1 MAWLSAGLDPA
12 TAGRPSCSTSA
23 GAHMIS
29 YLRNDRLTRV
39 LYDRGQWIL
48 LRRCSMARACVSWP
62 ICWRR
67 AWRSP
72 QPGAKRVEAA
82 AREALAP
89 AFWASAGALF
99 VILAISREVD
109 LASHIAGIGRSVF
122 RTEGWYP
129 DRRPLQK
136 LVILAV
142 LGIGGVATL
151 VGAALLVAHGRSQL
165 AFGFVAMMALGVFL
179 VVRAIS
185 WHDIDGVLYRSSI
198 ESVQVNAIAEL
209 AVTGIAGLAAA
220 VATIAPSRA
229 RNRRAGGSSLP

>member
-1 MAWLSAGLDPA
+1 VDPLSTVLNGKGLRVVA
-12 TAGRPSCSTSA
+12 
-23 GAHMIS
+23 
-29 YLRNDRLTRV
+29 YLL
-39 LYDRGQWIL
+39 
-48 LRRCSMARACVSWP
+48 AACLAFAA
-62 ICWRR
+62 
-67 AWRSP
+67 AWR
-72 QPGAKRVEAA
+72 EA
-82 AREALAP
+82 RRSGRGEALAP

-99 VILAISREVD
+99 VVLAISREVD
-109 LASHIAGIGRSVF
+109 LASHIAGIGRGIF

-151 VGAALLVAHGRSQL
+151 AGAALLVAHGRTQL

-229 RNRRAGGSSLP
+229 RNRRAGGSSLS